1 MLSNL
6 FKFAGVL
13 VFACIFV
20 GVVTA
25 APQRLKW
32 RKNTIEIAVSA
43 SLLENNQ
50 TLPPKDAT
58 LTALMR
64 AFQAWEGVTN
74 VRFRSTISTLQNV
87 DPPGPHGDGVSLI
100 TNSPTYENQ
109 SLFPKGLDDAA
120 ARTRVFYDGNGV
132 ITEADI
138 VLNPFLQ
145 FSVDGNIGT
154 FDLQATLTHEL
165 GHLLGLDH
173 SDILGSTMGENSA
186 RNGLLNPL
194 GFSPR
199 TLSLSDVASVR
210 ALYGSP
216 SDQTDCCAR
225 VGGKLTLKGGK
236 GAADWLV
243 WIEDAESGRVIAS
256 VRTSAD
262 GSFTVGGVEIGQVK
276 IFAEPRMPAAKFGFE
291 SIGEFSLERGS
302 IQRVDYQIKGQN
314 PEFSLSYMGFGD
326 QFAKSAVALNA
337 GYVYTVFVAG
347 HGLDPETLS
356 VSTSSPSIQIN
367 KATVPSIGFGSEMS
381 SLSFQVE
388 ISKEAQDGDYSIFV
402 TNSSGSGI
410 ALVGSLTV
418 EKYPNLTWTRVSLN

>member
-6 FKFAGVL
+6 IKFAGVL
-13 VFACIFV
+13 VFACVLV

-32 RKNTIEIAVSA
+32 RKNTIDIAVSS

-64 AFQAWEGVTN
+64 AFQAWESVTN
-74 VRFRSTISTLQNV
+74 VKFRSTVSPLESA

-145 FSVDGNIGT
+145 FSVDRNDGM

-173 SDILGSTMGENSA
+173 SDVLGSTMGEMSA
-186 RNGLLNPL
+186 RNGLFGLS

-210 ALYGSP
+210 SLYGSP
-216 SDQTDCCAR
+216 SDEVGCCAR
-225 VGGKLTLKGGK
+225 VAGKLTMRGGR
-236 GAADWLV
+236 AATGWFV
-243 WIEDAESGRVIAS
+243 WMEDAESGRVVAS
-256 VRTSAD
+256 ARTGAD
-262 GSFTVGGVEIGQVK
+262 GTYAMGGIEIGQVRM
-276 IFAEPRMPAAKFGFE
+276 FAEPRTSAAKSGFE
-291 SIGEFSLERGS
+291 SIGEFSLSRGS
-302 IQRVDYQIKGQN
+302 IQRVDYQIKGQKS
-314 PEFSLSYMGFGD
+314 ELSVSYIGFND
-326 QFAKSAVALNA
+326 QLARSAVVVNA
-337 GYVYTVFVAG
+337 GYVYSVLVAG
-347 HGLDPETLS
+347 KGLTPENLS
-356 VSTSSPSIQIN
+356 ITTSSPWIQIKQN
-367 KATVPSIGFGSEMS
+367 SIRPINFESEMS
-381 SLSFQVE
+381 SVSFDVE
-388 ISKEAQDGDYSIFV
+388 ISKEAPEGDYSIFV
-402 TNSSGSGI
+402 TDPSGSGM
-410 ALVGSLTV
+410 AVVGSLTV
-418 EKYPNLTWTRVSLN
+418 EKYPNISWKAQLMN